1 MEEVMYQLR
10 HIDSTIQV
18 VIATVIF
25 CGLVSMQQRA
35 TLLEFADN
43 KPDQAQRIA
52 ALLIDRA
59 LTVKCEAN
67 WEECLAAK
75 LDRQAMVAKR
85 VVDMRRTS
93 ESLNRLALSIKAKT
107 DQATVRQGITYP
119 RAA

>member
-1 MEEVMYQLR
+1 MNQLR
-10 HIDSTIQV
+10 NIDSTIRTIV
-18 VIATVIF
+18 TAVFF

-43 KPDQAQRIA
+43 DPDQAQRIA
-52 ALLIDRA
+52 AVLVDRA
-59 LTVKCEAN
+59 LTVKYEAN
-67 WEECLAAK
+67 WEEYLASER
-75 LDRQAMVAKR
+75 DRLTMASKR
-85 VVDMRRTS
+85 INDMRRTS